1 MSDNKQND
9 KQSGS
14 GFKGGGGFKKSFDGG
29 GFKRD
34 GGFQK
39 SFDGGGFKRD
49 GGFKKSFDGGGFKK
63 SFDGGG
69 FKKSADDKESK
80 PLNPKQYSDLVDALA
95 QSLNKHGL
103 SAVEIDHNA
112 MYMRLERTITS
123 GSSAVSGAPVSVP
136 LTIASSDT
144 IAHKAPAVPG
154 GDEPQLS
161 TEEETGHTV
170 TAPCVGTVYLAPSP
184 ESNNY
189 IAVGDTVKKGDTLLI
204 VEALKVMN
212 QIKAPVSGTV
222 LKIMVK
228 NEQSIEFGQGLVVI
242 DGE

>member
-9 KQSGS
+9 KKSAGGFKGGS
-14 GFKGGGGFKKSFDGG
+14 GFK
-29 GFKRD
+29 
-34 GGFQK
+34 K

-49 GGFKKSFDGGGFKK
+49 GGFKKSFDGGGFKR
-63 SFDGGG
+63 DGG

-80 PLNPKQYSDLVDALA
+80 PLNPKQYTDLVDALA

-103 SAVEIDHNA
+103 SAVEMDHNA
-112 MYMRLERTITS
+112 IYMRLERTITS
-123 GSSAVSGAPVSVP
+123 ASATVPNAPVSVP

-144 IAHKAPAVPG
+144 IAHKAPAVSG

-161 TEEETGHTV
+161 TEEETGHKV

-184 ESNNY
+184 ESKNY